1 MNPFAGKT
9 ATERNKIIAAAV
21 LGVMALFAL
30 WMAFGG
36 NLFSG
41 KKTTVT
47 VTASPTPKPSAAPN
61 GSRNDLQ
68 IPTVDQLNQVYSSTP
83 LIYTP
88 ATFYAPDAGRN
99 IFAFYEPPPPTP
111 YSPTPVPVFVPKPP
125 PPPLPTP
132 TPPQVIGFLQPQSVY
147 AGSKGFRLEVNGDGF
162 TPETRIY
169 FNGNE
174 MPTTFV
180 SPQKLI
186 TDVPANFIAGEG
198 QIQIMVRTPDGKLY
212 AFPVVLNVQ
221 APPRPQMQ
229 YVGMIARRG
238 YNNDT
243 AVFREQSKQVE
254 FSARLN
260 DVIGGRFKIFSI
272 SANEAIVEDVNLGF
286 RHRLLLLRPAP
297 GTTASSAG
305 ATGAGG
311 KVIPPNGGFPP
322 NGSTYNPYQNGQP
335 QQQQC
340 PPGIPCNI
348 PQYVPPPN
356 PPQDQKDDVDDEDGD
371 GN

>member
-9 ATERNKIIAAAV
+9 ATERNKIIAASV
-21 LGVMALFAL
+21 LGVMALVAL

-36 NLFSG
+36 NLFGS
-41 KKTTVT
+41 KKTIT
-47 VTASPTPKPSAAPN
+47 VTASPTPKPSVSQN
-61 GSRNDLQ
+61 GRRDELQ
-68 IPTVDQLNQVYSSTP
+68 MPSVDELSQIYATIPVQYEPASYS
-83 LIYTP
+83 
-88 ATFYAPDAGRN
+88 APDAGRN

-111 YSPTPVPVFVPKPP
+111 YSPTPTPIFIPKTPEPP
-125 PPPLPTP
+125 PQTP
-132 TPPQVIGFLQPQSVY
+132 TPPQVISFLQPQSVY
-147 AGSKGFRLEVNGDGF
+147 AGSKGFRLEVNGDKF

-186 TDVPANFIAGEG
+186 TDIPANFIAGEG
-198 QIQIMVRTPDGKLY
+198 QIQIMVRTPDGVLY
-212 AFPVVLNVQ
+212 ALPMMLNVQ

-229 YVGMIARRG
+229 YVGMIGRRG

-243 AVFREQSKQVE
+243 AVFREQGKPVE

-272 SANEAIVEDVNLGF
+272 SANETIVEDVNLGF
-286 RHRLLLLRPAP
+286 RHKLPLLRPAP
-297 GTTASSAG
+297 GQSAG
-305 ATGAGG
+305 ASGVGDRG
-311 KVIPPNGGFPP
+311 IPPNQGFPP
-322 NGSTYNPYQNGQP
+322 PGSTYNPYQTGQP

-348 PQYVPPPN
+348 PQYVPPN
-356 PPQDQKDDVDDEDGD
+356 PPPTQKDDVDDEDGD

>member
-9 ATERNKIIAAAV
+9 ATERNKIIAAGV
-21 LGVMALFAL
+21 LGVMALAAL

-36 NLFSG
+36 NLFGG
-41 KKTTVT
+41 KKTIT

-61 GSRNDLQ
+61 GRRDELQ
-68 IPTVDQLNQVYSSTP
+68 MPSVDELSQIYATIPVNYEP
-83 LIYTP
+83 GN
-88 ATFYAPDAGRN
+88 FYAPDAGRN

-111 YSPTPVPVFVPKPP
+111 YSPTPTPVFIPKTPEPP
-125 PPPLPTP
+125 PPTP

-180 SPQKLI
+180 SPQKLV

-212 AFPVVLNVQ
+212 AFPVMFNVQ

-229 YVGMIARRG
+229 YVGMIGRKG

-243 AVFREQSKQVE
+243 AVFREQGKTSE

-260 DVIGGRFKIFSI
+260 DVIGGRFRIFSI
-272 SANEAIVEDVNLGF
+272 SASETIVEDVNLGF
-286 RHRLLLLRPAP
+286 RHKLPLLRPAP
-297 GTTASSAG
+297 GQATAGTTGS
-305 ATGAGG
+305 GG
-311 KVIPPNGGFPP
+311 NNQFPP
-322 NGSTYNPYQNGQP
+322 PGSTYNPYQNGQP
-335 QQQQC
+335 QQQQDI
-340 PPGIPCNI
+340 PGIPNNI
-348 PQYVPPPN
+348 PRYIPPN
-356 PPQDQKDDVDDEDGD
+356 PPPDQKDDVDDEDGD
-371 GN
+371 GNR